1 MTIRKPIVSVITP
14 VFNASKFIP
23 RLLECVENQELNM
36 CEHILVDDCSQ
47 DNSYALLCEAA
58 LKNSC
63 IKVIRLSKNSGP
75 VVARNEAIKYA
86 SGKYLAFLD
95 ADDYWMPNKLATQV
109 NFMEENDAALS
120 FSDYRFISEDGRL
133 IGDRISGFSKI
144 GWALHHMTRYLG
156 CLTIIV
162 NLEKVPD
169 FQFPNIRPAIRAEDF
184 LAWSNVIQKT
194 GPALRCPHD
203 LARYAQVANSRS
215 SLGIRAAK
223 SVWELYRCLEKIS
236 LVKAIPYFIAYV
248 FFTCFKRSWYRP
260 RLESSMIDGEF
271 AKKYLLDARND

>member
-1 MTIRKPIVSVITP
+1 
-14 VFNASKFIP
+14 
-23 RLLECVENQELNM
+23 
-36 CEHILVDDCSQ
+36 
-47 DNSYALLCEAA
+47 
-58 LKNSC
+58 
-63 IKVIRLSKNSGP
+63 
-75 VVARNEAIKYA
+75 
-86 SGKYLAFLD
+86 
-95 ADDYWMPNKLATQV
+95 MPNKLATQV
-109 NFMEENDAALS
+109 KFMEENDAALS

-223 SVWELYRCLEKIS
+223 SVWELYRSLENIP
-236 LVKAIPYFIAYV
+236 LVKAVPYFITYV
-248 FFTCFKRSWYRP
+248 FFASFKRSCYRP
-260 RLESSMIDGEF
+260 RLESSMIDGEL
-271 AKKYLLDARND
+271 AKRYLLDGKND